1 MSQVHSYDK
10 FHDSIRPALK
20 SKVEEFSILGFN
32 TIDEEQLWSFLTKKK
47 WRKVREDIKLY
58 EIVEDIMSVKPG
70 EYMNYASV
78 EALKLTEFS
87 FDNEEDMK
95 ELLK

>member
-10 FHDSIRPALK
+10 FHDAIKPALK
-20 SKVEEFSILGFN
+20 SKIEEFSILGFS
-32 TIDEEQLWSFLTKKK
+32 TVDEEQLWGFLTKKK